1 MTRTVI
7 VSLNY
12 APEQVGIAPLS
23 AGLAEGM
30 VADGH
35 YVEVIAG
42 HPYYPQ
48 WKRYEPFVGKGWCNS
63 VENGVHV
70 LRCPHYIPAKPTG
83 LRRMVHLTSFGLAIL
98 GPIFARVLRSRA
110 ERPDLVICV
119 APALFSVPGAWLLA
133 RLTGAKFW
141 IHVQDF
147 EVEAAFATG
156 LFKVGAIGW
165 IARGLERLLLRSAD
179 RTSSISPQMCAK
191 LREKGVAA
199 DRIVELRNWANA
211 PGVDPDEG
219 RYYREKWGL
228 EGKKIVLYSGTIANK
243 QGIEIIGEVAELLRD
258 DPEIVFVICSE
269 GPNRQK
275 LEEATRGLP
284 NIRFDGLQ
292 PAENLSQLLA
302 LASIHILPQI
312 SGAADLVL
320 PSKLAN
326 MLASGRPV
334 IATADKGTALFDEVE
349 GCGLNVAPGD
359 AEGVVAAIRR
369 ILGDAELDNA
379 FRAEAL
385 HRGKSRWSYRG
396 VLDTLEREIVRLK
409 S

>member
-12 APEQVGIAPLS
+12 APEQVGIGPFS

-30 VADGH
+30 AGDGH
-35 YVEVIAG
+35 AVEVIAG

-48 WKRYEPFVGKGWCNS
+48 WKRYDAFVGKGWCSS
-63 VENGVHV
+63 VENGVSV

-83 LRRMVHLTSFGLAIL
+83 IKRMIHLTSFGFAIL
-98 GPIFARVLRSRA
+98 GPVLTRVLRPRA
-110 ERPDLVICV
+110 VRPELVICV
-119 APALFSVPGAWLLA
+119 APALFSVPGSWLLA
-133 RLTGAKFW
+133 RLTGAKLW

-156 LFKVGAIGW
+156 LFKIGAIGGL
-165 IARGLERLLLRSAD
+165 ARMLERVLLRSAD
-179 RTSSISPQMCAK
+179 RVSSISPQMCAK
-191 LREKGVAA
+191 LREKGV
-199 DRIVELRNWANA
+199 DPGRVVELRNWANA
-211 PGVDPDEG
+211 PGVDPDGG

-228 EGKKIVLYSGTIANK
+228 AGKKIVLYSGTIANK
-243 QGIEIIGEVAELLRD
+243 QGIEIIGEVARLLVD
-258 DPEIVFVICSE
+258 SPEIMFLICSE

-275 LEEATRGLP
+275 LEDATKGLP
-284 NIRFDGLQ
+284 NIMFHGLQ

-334 IATADKGTALFDEVE
+334 VATADEGTALHDEVE
-349 GCGLNVAPGD
+349 GCGLNVPPGD
-359 AEGVVAAIRR
+359 AEGVAAAIKR
-369 ILGDAELDNA
+369 ILADPELDHT

-385 HRGKSRWSYRG
+385 RRGASRWSYRG
-396 VLDTLEREIVRLK
+396 VLDTLAGEIARLK